1 MKTTQVDLT
10 KAANLK
16 GFMPNCSPL
25 KYSDVT
31 VEPGKTYLCQLETD
45 AIARGG
51 AHTFIKVEGLR
62 EDMLEPTTYVYR
74 TPYYAVANGEQI
86 DLSAERVINGN
97 VTTVT
102 GYAYDRSS
110 NAKKEL
116 TVTYDESGKLS
127 IEGAQPN
134 DRFDIK
140 FANATFAY
148 WYMHLQGHIYTV
160 DGDANLDSEVD
171 VRDVVVT
178 ANHIV
183 KDSTN
188 MLPDSLFGFNQ
199 ADVNYSKALDVTDV
213 QGIINLILGNSVT
226 KSSDLRAT
234 VPSVELFVE
243 NGILYMNAE
252 APVAAVQ
259 LELGGV
265 TKAESLLGIAAT
277 FTQVSAVIE
286 TVRIIGYNMN
296 GETIPAG
303 KSALMKWTE
312 GATLVNVVLSDS
324 KAESLNVITKGIPTA
339 NETITVTAGKPEIV
353 NYPNPFQ
360 STTTLVYQ
368 LDEAVDKA
376 FVQVYAL
383 NGALVDVVS

>member
-1 MKTTQVDLT
+1 M
-10 KAANLK
+10 
-16 GFMPNCSPL
+16 
-25 KYSDVT
+25 
-31 VEPGKTYLCQLETD
+31 
-45 AIARGG
+45 
-51 AHTFIKVEGLR
+51 
-62 EDMLEPTTYVYR
+62 
-74 TPYYAVANGEQI
+74 
-86 DLSAERVINGN
+86 
-97 VTTVT
+97 
-102 GYAYDRSS
+102 
-110 NAKKEL
+110 
-116 TVTYDESGKLS
+116 
-127 IEGAQPN
+127 
-134 DRFDIK
+134 
-140 FANATFAY
+140 
-148 WYMHLQGHIYTV
+148 

-213 QGIINLILGNSVT
+213 QGIINLILGKPVT
-226 KSSDLRAT
+226 KSLELRAT

-265 TKAESLLGIAAT
+265 TKAESLLGKAAT
-277 FTQVSAVIE
+277 FTQVSAVNE

-339 NETITVTAGKPEIV
+339 NETITVKAGKPEIV

-383 NGALVDVVS
+383 NGALVDVVSGLDTQAGENRYVYSTRLAAGTYFYRLVTQKQGVTTYSKSNIFMIK